1 MDAIR
6 YADPYQ
12 FIKPVV
18 PSGMTLYTDLVPS
31 LMKRNPSLAV
41 KVIAGINRVD
51 RSRKDLL
58 HAIMGDIR

>member
-18 PSGMTLYTDLVPS
+18 PSGMVLHTDLVP
-31 LMKRNPSLAV
+31 LLIERNPSLAT
-41 KVIAGINRVD
+41 KVIVALNRVD
-51 RSRKDLL
+51 RSRKDML
-58 HAIMGDIR
+58 HFVIGGTR